1 MTIQNLQLVNI
12 LVLIMAGL
20 IILETIILVVTTLS
34 LSKQLQDLDQ
44 KLRVFSQRSAQ
55 GLAFA
60 RRVITAIEEGT
71 PELAQVEDTVEKQLS
86 TLVKTTKTA
95 NQALG
100 RSLDLLRFE
109 TGEAQGKMDTAL
121 SKFSQQT
128 FRLHRLLLHPAMRAS
143 EIVHAGVKIL
153 KQTLSRETKSPASYG
168 PDTETF
174 I

>member
-20 IILETIILVVTTLS
+20 IIVETIILVVTTLS
-34 LSKQLQDLDQ
+34 LSKQIQDLDQ
-44 KLRVFSQRSAQ
+44 NFRVLSRRSAE
-55 GLAFA
+55 GMAFA

-71 PELAQVEDTVEKQLS
+71 PELAKVEGTVEQQLS
-86 TLVKTTKTA
+86 TLMETTKTA
-95 NQALG
+95 DQALG

-109 TGEAQGKMDTAL
+109 TGKAQGEVDATL
-121 SKFSQQT
+121 NKFSQQT

-143 EIVHAGVKIL
+143 EIVHAGVTIL
-153 KQTLSRETKSPASYG
+153 KQTLSREAKSPASYG
-168 PDTETF
+168 PDKETF